1 MDLVHPHAAKTMKA
15 EVATFEDKEEATF
28 DFDSELP
35 QGKAYL
41 EVDYKGIL
49 NGDMKGFYRTRYTTN
64 WGEERYAAT
73 TQFEVGGVGGG
84 LRRWGRGWGG
94 VGGGVMRWGRGW
106 GEEVG

>member
-1 MDLVHPHAAKTMKA
+1 MKA

-35 QGKAYL
+35 KGKAYL

-73 TQFEVGGVGGG
+73 TQFEVGGVEGGVRRWGGGGLRRWVGGG
-84 LRRWGRGWGG
+84 LRRWGRGWG
-94 VGGGVMRWGRGW
+94 
-106 GEEVG
+106 EAITFKNLS